1 MVHKDI
7 IDKIIDDYYDGKI
20 PVERLPRGCGRAVLT
35 YENYALKFP
44 HFVDNSS
51 CGIKQNSYEE
61 HVTNILKEDEDF
73 KWYAELFNPVI
84 YTYRG
89 VNVYN
94 KLLTD
99 TDEICNILELPNV
112 FQLEAFIKENYRS
125 KLLDIV
131 PAISLQLDDCLHVDN
146 WGYDLYSRSLKCLD
160 YGVYEDYYEDEN
172 EVACTTCSR
181 NKNCNYNETVLETVK
196 LNFI

>member
-7 IDKIIDDYYDGKI
+7 IDKIINDYYEGKI

-35 YENYALKFP
+35 YENYAIKFP

-51 CGIKQNSYEE
+51 CGVKQNSYEE
-61 HVTNILKEDEDF
+61 YVTNTLKEDTDL
-73 KWYAELFNPVI
+73 KWYKEIFNPVI

-99 TDEICNILELPNV
+99 TNEICSILGLDNIFELEG
-112 FQLEAFIKENYRS
+112 FIKS
-125 KLLDIV
+125 KYKNKLTDIV
-131 PAISLQLDDCLHVDN
+131 PYLNLQLDDCLHADN

-172 EVACTTCSR
+172 EVACEVCPRRENCGYIESTT
-181 NKNCNYNETVLETVK
+181 KTVK
-196 LNFI
+196 LKFI